1 MKNRPN
7 LNGVPRE
14 VAKLIRMGAPIVPRV
29 SVGYP
34 CGGSVTVP
42 WAKSMMGLI
51 AEQMRRP
58 EQARSLQRII
68 PAQGL
73 YVGRNRNVITRN
85 FLKGGNEEY
94 LLMID
99 TDIEFQPELLDRMLI
114 AAQGRDIVAAN
125 VRLGQHTNAGYEE
138 LGELY
143 RPMETLPEGEII
155 PVDAAATAVMM
166 IHRRVFEKISEL
178 GGPCWF
184 VAMPIPMDV
193 AGEPEWEELGE
204 DLAFCKRAKAAGF
217 QTHLVRGLGI
227 RHHKSAALE
236 EQTMGA
242 RGFHELAGVN
252 PIEVG
257 RTDRAVFNP
266 EEVH

>member
-1 MKNRPN
+1 
-7 LNGVPRE
+7 
-14 VAKLIRMGAPIVPRV
+14 MGAPIVPRV
-29 SVGYP
+29 AVGYP

-42 WAKSMMGLI
+42 WAKSMMALI
-51 AEQMRRP
+51 AEQTRRP

-85 FLKGGNEEY
+85 FLKGGNEEW

-99 TDIEFQPELLDRMLI
+99 TDIEFRPELLDRMLI

-125 VRLGQHTNAGYEE
+125 VRLGQHTNAGYQE

-143 RPMETLPEGEII
+143 KPMEILPEGEII

-166 IHRRVFEKISEL
+166 IHRRVFEEIARL

-184 VAMPIPMDV
+184 IAMPIPMDV

-236 EQTMGA
+236 EQVQTP
-242 RGFHELAGVN
+242 RDPHQLS
-252 PIEVG
+252 
-257 RTDRAVFNP
+257 AVAP
-266 EEVH
+266 VKVVLS

>member
-1 MKNRPN
+1 MKLQN
-7 LNGVPRE
+7 LRGVAPE

-29 SVGYP
+29 AVGYP

-51 AEQMRRP
+51 AEQTRRP

-73 YVGRNRNVITRN
+73 YVGRNRNLITRN

-99 TDIEFQPELLDRMLI
+99 TDIEFREDLVDKLLI

-125 VRLGQHTNAGYEE
+125 VRLGEHTHSAYEE
-138 LGELY
+138 FGQLY
-143 RPMETLPEGEII
+143 KPMETLPEGEIV

-166 IHRRVFEKISEL
+166 VHRRVLEEIARL

-184 VAMPIPMDV
+184 ISIPIALEV

-217 QTHLVRGLGI
+217 QTHLVRGLDL
-227 RHHKSAALE
+227 RHHKSAAL
-236 EQTMGA
+236 Q
-242 RGFHELAGVN
+242 
-252 PIEVG
+252 EV
-257 RTDRAVFNP
+257 R
-266 EEVH
+266 